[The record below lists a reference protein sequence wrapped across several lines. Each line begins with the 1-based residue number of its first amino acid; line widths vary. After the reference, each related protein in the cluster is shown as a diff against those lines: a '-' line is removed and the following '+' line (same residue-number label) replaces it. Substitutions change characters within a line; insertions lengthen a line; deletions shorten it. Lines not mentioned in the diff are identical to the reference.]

1 MPTPPRLLV
10 ALHHRWSRHPRWA
23 LAVKGSLAASLAWVV
38 AVLAP
43 APFSE
48 QPYYAPLGAII
59 AMSSTAVRS
68 VRQSA
73 QATGAVLVG
82 AVLAH
87 GVDLTLGSS
96 TLSVALAV
104 GLALL
109 CSGWRLFGEMGG
121 WVATSALFVLI
132 LGGSEP
138 LEFITVYSGLIVVG
152 AVIGTAVNLLFPP
165 LPLTPSE
172 DALDR
177 LRSVLVDQAEV
188 LADRLER
195 SGPLVA
201 DEWQRRRRAVVP
213 PNDRAHGAV
222 AQTREAMRVNRRG
235 HRYSRW
241 AGAQAGRAE
250 ALWAAADVLDE
261 VVRLLAE
268 WEHTDRADVALG
280 PEIRPV
286 LATTLRSYAAALR
299 SDREDDSAVR
309 AAEAVSRLAA
319 AVRATQRSSGDDLF
333 VAGALVVALHRGVDA
348 LAADG
353 PATAAGHR

>member
-10 ALHHRWSRHPRWA
+10 ALHRRWSRHPRWA
-23 LAVKGSLAASLAWVV
+23 LAIKGSLAASLAWVV

-43 APFSE
+43 APFSDY
-48 QPYYAPLGAII
+48 PYYAPLGALI

-73 QATGAVLVG
+73 QATGAVLLG
-82 AVLAH
+82 AVLAQ
-87 GVDLTLGSS
+87 GVDLVLGSS

-109 CSGWRLFGEMGG
+109 CSGWRLFGEMGR

-177 LRSVLVDQAEV
+177 LRRVLVDQAEV

-201 DEWQRRRRAVVP
+201 DEWRRRRRAVAP
-213 PNDRAHGAV
+213 TTDRSHGAM
-222 AQTREAMRVNRRG
+222 AQTDEAMRVNLRG
-235 HRYSRW
+235 HRYSGW

-250 ALWAAADVLDE
+250 ALWTAADVLDE

-299 SDREDDSAVR
+299 SDRDDDPAGG
-309 AAEAVSRLAA
+309 AAEAVSRLAD
-319 AVRATQRSSGDDLF
+319 AVRAARGDSGDDLF
-333 VAGALVVALHRGVDA
+333 VAGALVVALRRGVDA
-348 LAADG
+348 LGDRG
-353 PATAAGHR
+353 PARTDGHP